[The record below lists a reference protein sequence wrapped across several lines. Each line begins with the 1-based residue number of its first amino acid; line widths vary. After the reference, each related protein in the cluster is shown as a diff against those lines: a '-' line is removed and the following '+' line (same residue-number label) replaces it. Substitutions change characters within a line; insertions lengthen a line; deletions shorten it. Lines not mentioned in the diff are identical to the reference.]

1 MYILQKNRC
10 RFYPKLLLVLSSACF
25 CLSLAV
31 DVADAQETVL
41 PAPTSSDRIVGQSPT
56 PPTTSNQPVRRRLR
70 TTFFEEETRVGRFGV
85 GNFLQ
90 SALDGAQNAL
100 ADPAKISNFGENPSN
115 PSISLFGRPQDNPN
129 DISGELTV
137 FNDGSNNGGVTS
149 ITFNNQQNTN
159 VTFGGLPQN
168 LQFDSIEDVA
178 EVRTGTLTIQNG
190 STVVTP
196 NGTRIP
202 LSGIRNYNLGYS
214 ENGNNTSA
222 VLLITDPENPSQSI
236 FIQVPPVSGR
246 RFSDLGQQDNVRQP
260 ANLSIGLPSDR

>member
-1 MYILQKNRC
+1 MYTLQKSRC
-10 RFYPKLLLVLSSACF
+10 HFYPKLMLVLSSACF

-41 PAPTSSDRIVGQSPT
+41 QAPASSDKIVGQSPT
-56 PPTTSNQPVRRRLR
+56 PPTTSNRPVRRRLR

-100 ADPAKISNFGENPSN
+100 ADPAKISNFEDFRGSN
-115 PSISLFGRPQDNPN
+115 ILSDPLTEPDPLTGD
-129 DISGELTV
+129 LTV
-137 FNDGSNNGGVTS
+137 STSANDDNVDSIGFAGGGA
-149 ITFNNQQNTN
+149 N
-159 VTFGGLPQN
+159 VRLSGFPEN

-178 EVRTGTLTIQNG
+178 DVRTGTLTVSGTVPTENG
-190 STVVTP
+190 LVT
-196 NGTRIP
+196 
-202 LSGIRNYNLGYS
+202 LSGVRNYNLGYS

-246 RFSDLGQQDNVRQP
+246 RFSDLGQQDNVSQP